1 VYARAKVVP
10 DLALSRG
17 QEAHRAAKLLGD
29 QATEFAAAGG
39 VALEEL
45 ELGDIAEA
53 ERWLGFAAQVA
64 SNAPTQYRTRQLE
77 SWRGRVRA
85 GAGDADGMRRHLEQA
100 VTLASRAGPPARAE
114 ASARLALEAARLGA
128 RTHDDALLTVAAEAA
143 EQAKLLAAGLPGH
156 SPWAAQADAAR
167 AEVALTR
174 GDVDTAVAAGVA
186 VAQALQESF
195 SEDVS
200 LDMLLPASRAIFAGA
215 PDEVQAFV
223 REHLRLV
230 LSRIAQATVDDA
242 IRVRWLKGPFGRELV
257 ELAGGLETVAAA
269 AKDVPGATTPAG
281 DELAG
286 LDDVDRR
293 IVHLLTEGQTNRE
306 MAEALGMSEA
316 DLGQQLARVL
326 ARLGASSRAEATSLA
341 FRGLTPPPSF
351 AAATGS
357 S

>member
-1 VYARAKVVP
+1 
-10 DLALSRG
+10 
-17 QEAHRAAKLLGD
+17 
-29 QATEFAAAGG
+29 
-39 VALEEL
+39 
-45 ELGDIAEA
+45 
-53 ERWLGFAAQVA
+53 
-64 SNAPTQYRTRQLE
+64 
-77 SWRGRVRA
+77 
-85 GAGDADGMRRHLEQA
+85 
-100 VTLASRAGPPARAE
+100 
-114 ASARLALEAARLGA
+114 
-128 RTHDDALLTVAAEAA
+128 
-143 EQAKLLAAGLPGH
+143 
-156 SPWAAQADAAR
+156 
-167 AEVALTR
+167 
-174 GDVDTAVAAGVA
+174 
-186 VAQALQESF
+186 
-195 SEDVS
+195 
-200 LDMLLPASRAIFAGA
+200 MLLPASRAIFAGA

-257 ELAGGLETVAAA
+257 ELAGGLETVAAPPR
-269 AKDVPGATTPAG
+269 DVPGATTAAA